1 MVTCVRTRTGEQLHL
16 TPITGVY
23 QMRPSFAHI
32 DAKEEAKKKKLANP
46 EESGDA
52 AKQVK
57 KEEASEEAS
66 KIQVSVL
73 HLLLLLSLSLSRH
86 CDTHRGLLCRTRRSG
101 TGGKRRPSRPR

>member
-1 MVTCVRTRTGEQLHL
+1 
-16 TPITGVY
+16 
-23 QMRPSFAHI
+23 MRPSFAHI

-73 HLLLLLSLSLSRH
+73 HLLLLLSLSLSQ
-86 CDTHRGLLCRTRRSG
+86 DTATL
-101 TGGKRRPSRPR
+101 TGVCSAARAGPVREERDGQAGRDEADVAQLHQAAGAA